1 MYAIF
6 RRFNSVMSRFVHI
19 RYPVYR
25 EINGPPILP
34 CPIDRDGKFCDWT
47 DAEWELY
54 LEAYREYNKKN
65 KETEDEKGGCK

>member
-1 MYAIF
+1 
-6 RRFNSVMSRFVHI
+6 
-19 RYPVYR
+19 VYR